1 MAKPVLVV
9 VDDED
14 ASLQA
19 LTLELESRY
28 GAHYQVVSGSSAEA
42 ALARLAELKAAGAA
56 VPLVLADRQM
66 PGMSGTQLLA
76 RVRDIFPTAR
86 RGLLISWADRA
97 ASAPFLEAAALGWLE
112 FYLNK
117 PSGSPDEQFHRVIT
131 ESLEE
136 WWREQGGR
144 SEGVLVT
151 VIGDEA
157 SARIHETRDVL
168 ARNSVPFVFH
178 PRGSPEGQAALRRLG
193 VAEPAGPVLSLSTGA
208 VLVDPGH
215 AEVAEALGLHVRP
228 EGRVYDVVI
237 VGAGPAGLAAAVY
250 AASEGLSTALL
261 EREAFGGQAGTSS
274 RIRNY
279 LGFPDGVSGTELAQ
293 RAYQQAWAFGTD
305 LVYGNPATS
314 LAQDQ
319 DLLVVG
325 LQDGSQ
331 ARARAV
337 VIATGVSY
345 RRLGIP
351 ELEALAGAGVFYG
364 AGTIEA
370 QAIAGKPAF
379 VVGGGNSAGQ
389 AALHLAKYARQVT
402 ILIRSQALA
411 ASMSDYLIR
420 QIEAAPNVDV
430 RYRCEVA
437 GGGGR
442 GHLDQLLLRDRDSGQ
457 TDLVPAAGLFILIG
471 AQPLTGWLPDTVRRD
486 PWGYILAGP
495 DTGQDWPLQRPAFL
509 LETTTPGVFAV
520 GDVRHGS
527 MKRVAAAVGDG
538 STVIRL
544 IHDYLAL
551 APPVREGQESRLP
564 ARTAIPAPASKRMS
578 GPRSHRPE
586 PDRARAQ
593 SDLICAP
600 QPIIIEHT
608 QAAQSAATRAPTVA
622 SDYDAVLMAFQIVCV
637 RNA

>member
-19 LTLELESRY
+19 LTRELESRY
-28 GAHYQVVSGSSAEA
+28 GAHYQVVSGSSAEV
-42 ALARLAELKAAGAA
+42 ALARLAELKAAGAD
-56 VPLVLADRQM
+56 VPLVLADQRL
-66 PGMSGTQLLA
+66 PGMSGTELLA

-86 RGLLISWADRA
+86 RGLLITWGDRA
-97 ASAPFLEAAALGWLE
+97 APAPFLEAAALGQLE
-112 FYLNK
+112 FYLGR
-117 PSGSPDEQFHRVIT
+117 PMSSPDEQFHRVIT
-131 ESLEE
+131 GSLEE

-144 SEGVLVT
+144 GETVT
-151 VIGDEA
+151 VIGDDP
-157 SARIHETRDVL
+157 SARVHEIRDLL
-168 ARNSVPFVFH
+168 ARNNVPFGFH
-178 PRGSPEGQAALRRLG
+178 ASDSPEGRAALRRLG
-193 VAEPAGPVLSLSTGA
+193 VIDPAGPVLSLDTGV
-208 VLVDPGH
+208 VLVDPAN
-215 AEVAEALGLHVRP
+215 AEIAEALGQKVRP
-228 EGRVYDVVI
+228 AEGVYDLVI

-250 AASEGLSTALL
+250 GASEGLSTALL

-279 LGFPDGVSGTELAQ
+279 LGFPSGVSGGELAQ
-293 RAYQQAWAFGTD
+293 RAYEQAWAFGTYF
-305 LVYGNPATS
+305 VYGNPAAS
-314 LAQDQ
+314 LTNDR

-325 LQDGSQ
+325 LEDGSQ

-345 RRLGIP
+345 RRLGVP

-389 AALHLAKYARQVT
+389 AALHLSKYARQVT
-402 ILIRSQALA
+402 ILIRSQSLA

-420 QIEAAPNVDV
+420 QIDAAPNVDV

-437 GGGGR
+437 GGGGS
-442 GHLDQLLLRDRDSGQ
+442 GHLEQLLLRNRDSGE
-457 TDLVPAAGLFILIG
+457 TEPVPAAGLFILIG
-471 AQPLTGWLPDTVRRD
+471 AQPFTGWLPETVKRD
-486 PWGYILAGP
+486 PWGFILTGP
-495 DTGQDWPLQRPAFL
+495 DTGQDWPLQRAPFL

-527 MKRVAAAVGDG
+527 MKRVASAVGDG
-538 STVIRL
+538 STAIRL

-551 APPVREGQESRLP
+551 APPVPEGQESQLPEPPPGRQPPP
-564 ARTAIPAPASKRMS
+564 ARAWGADVSS
-578 GPRSHRPE
+578 S
-586 PDRARAQ
+586 
-593 SDLICAP
+593 
-600 QPIIIEHT
+600 
-608 QAAQSAATRAPTVA
+608 
-622 SDYDAVLMAFQIVCV
+622 V
-637 RNA
+637 RR

>member
-19 LTLELESRY
+19 LARELEARY
-28 GAHYQVVSGSSAEA
+28 GAHYQVVSGSSAEV
-42 ALARLAELKAAGAA
+42 ALARLAELKAAGAD
-56 VPLVLADRQM
+56 VPLVLADQRLA
-66 PGMSGTQLLA
+66 GMGGTQLLA

-86 RGLLISWADRA
+86 RGLLVTWGDMA
-97 ASAPFLEAAALGWLE
+97 APAPFLEAAALGWLE
-112 FYLNK
+112 FYLGK
-117 PSGSPDEQFHRVIT
+117 PTWSPDEQFHRVIT
-131 ESLEE
+131 GSLEE
-136 WWREQGGR
+136 WWRERGGR
-144 SEGVLVT
+144 SEGVLIT

-157 SARIHETRDVL
+157 SARVHELRDVL
-168 ARNSVPFVFH
+168 ARGSAPFVYY
-178 PRGSPEGQAALRRLG
+178 PSDSPEGQAALRRLG
-193 VAEPAGPVLSLSTGA
+193 VSEPAGPVLSLDTGV
-208 VLVDPGH
+208 VLVDP
-215 AEVAEALGLHVRP
+215 ANTEVAKALGLAVRP
-228 EGRVYDVVI
+228 SGQVYDVVI

-250 AASEGLSTALL
+250 AASEGLRTALL

-293 RAYQQAWAFGTD
+293 RAYQQAWVFGTH

-314 LAQDQ
+314 LAHDR

-345 RRLGIP
+345 RRLQVP

-364 AGTIEA
+364 AGTVEA
-370 QAIAGKPAF
+370 QAITGKPAF

-389 AALHLAKYARQVT
+389 AALHLAKYAQQVT
-402 ILIRSQALA
+402 ILVRSPSLA

-420 QIEAAPNVDV
+420 QIDAAPNVDV

-442 GHLDQLLLRDRDSGQ
+442 GHLEQLLLRDRDSGH
-457 TDLVPAAGLFILIG
+457 TELVPAAGLFVLIG
-471 AQPLTGWLPDTVRRD
+471 AQPFTGWLPEAIRRD
-486 PWGYILAGP
+486 PWGYILTGP
-495 DTGQDWPLQRPAFL
+495 DTAQDWPLQRPPFL

-538 STVIRL
+538 STAIRL

-551 APPVREGQESRLP
+551 APSVDEGQ
-564 ARTAIPAPASKRMS
+564 
-578 GPRSHRPE
+578 
-586 PDRARAQ
+586 
-593 SDLICAP
+593 
-600 QPIIIEHT
+600 
-608 QAAQSAATRAPTVA
+608 
-622 SDYDAVLMAFQIVCV
+622 
-637 RNA
+637 